1 MRSTINLD
9 PVKMY
14 RKLSIIGGANCGESK
29 TVSTFARRVDI
40 PVHDHVG
47 NYMTNQV
54 YVQVG
59 GVLWYSPLLDIL
71 FELNYDWRTED
82 DTRET

>member
-1 MRSTINLD
+1 MRSTINWD

-14 RKLSIIGGANCGESK
+14 RKLNIIGGANCGESK
-29 TVSTFARRVDI
+29 TVSTFAKRVDI
-40 PVHDHVG
+40 PQYDHVG
-47 NYMTNQV
+47 NYRSNQV

-71 FELNYDWRTED
+71 FESNYDWRTED